1 MFGTG
6 KSALINGFYFMLGSV
21 DGSFPEETVSPSL
34 ATALL
39 VVFMLFMVILMLN
52 LLIALMGD
60 TFGRVKER
68 SLRQWRYEQMMIMM
82 QNCEIAFWSK
92 RRLPRI
98 AVSRHKQGYFDSS
111 KFVRFSYST
120 YVEMN
125 ETDFI
130 YFVVTEDRLHE
141 YSEYFEGPTDTN
153 TDTNTEPKSNDSE
166 LRDALQQMKLDL
178 LDESKK
184 MINELQQVGVLDLL
198 DESKRMVSETRV
210 GGTES

>member
-39 VVFMLFMVILMLN
+39 VVFMLFMVVLMLN

-60 TFGRVKER
+60 TFGKVKER
-68 SLRQWRYEQMMIMM
+68 ALLQWRYEQMTIMM

-98 AVSRHKQGYFDSS
+98 PTSQHNRYFR
-111 KFVRFSYST
+111 KFNST
-120 YVEMN
+120 YVETN
-125 ETDFI
+125 ETDLI
-130 YFVVTEDRLHE
+130 FVVITEDRLHE
-141 YSEYFEGPTDTN
+141 YSEYFEGPTDTA
-153 TDTNTEPKSNDSE
+153 TATESKSSDSE
-166 LRDALQQMKLDL
+166 LRDTLQQMKLDL
-178 LDESKK
+178 LDESKQ
-184 MINELQQVGVLDLL
+184 MVNELKQVRLELAEL
-198 DESKRMVSETRV
+198 KASLRKM
-210 GGTES
+210 